1 MPGQSAQPL
10 ALRRES
16 QQLRPEKEVAERL
29 VGLQRLRSALP
40 ALPASCRPL
49 QDDRPP
55 GITQIASFHKPELK
69 AFTMKQRCHL
79 STSNKLVTCQDDRQ
93 PTNFNNSVFLYLFY
107 LKYFKFPL

>member
-55 GITQIASFHKPELK
+55 GITQIASFPKPELK

-93 PTNFNNSVFLYLFY
+93 PTI
-107 LKYFKFPL
+107 